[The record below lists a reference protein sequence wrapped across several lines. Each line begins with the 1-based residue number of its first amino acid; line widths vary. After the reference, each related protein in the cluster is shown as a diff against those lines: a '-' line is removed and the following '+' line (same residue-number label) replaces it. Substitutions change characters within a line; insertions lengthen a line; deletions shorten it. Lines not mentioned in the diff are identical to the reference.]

1 MTAIKALVWFHMNKE
16 TAWRIDSS
24 PAARDAF
31 VPMAR
36 DPYFNP

>member
-1 MTAIKALVWFHMNKE
+1 MNKE
-16 TAWRIDSS
+16 TDWRVDSS
-24 PAARDAF
+24 PQARDAF

>member
-1 MTAIKALVWFHMNKE
+1 MNKE
-16 TAWRIDSS
+16 TDWRIDSS

-31 VPMAR
+31 VTMAH